1 MSYHPR
7 VFHLEDVGTA
17 AVNCYNCRRAI
28 ELRSLLSFGC
38 SAAVVD
44 GWTVWTLP
52 FPRKKVKINL
62 CKYTTQ
68 TPHSRVFIHCF
79 FTALHTL
86 RSRKCFLRRNLREN
100 VSSLSFPLSRSF
112 PITRRWIAPK
122 VNFSLSNQSDDARR
136 IRWELLRR
144 PLSANTTANYFRKL
158 SPLDWLLF
166 LN

>member
-79 FTALHTL
+79 FHGASHTPITKMFSEKESSRECILTEFSALTL
-86 RSRKCFLRRNLREN
+86 FPDHPEMNRTKGQF
-100 VSSLSFPLSRSF
+100 LSFESKR
-112 PITRRWIAPK
+112 
-122 VNFSLSNQSDDARR
+122 
-136 IRWELLRR
+136 
-144 PLSANTTANYFRKL
+144 
-158 SPLDWLLF
+158 
-166 LN
+166 